1 MERRIVACYDAAD
14 HGHFRP
20 HRDNTTSGT
29 AHRRFAVSLFLNSGE
44 YEGGFLRF
52 PEYGPA
58 LSSAPLGGAVVF
70 SCSVLR
76 EATPGTRGLRYM
88 FLPLLYDEPAREERA
103 GAFIRSHLERHHLIV
118 AEAEGEVVG
127 FLAYRVDW
135 FQCTFVTLV
144 VVREDYRRKGIARV
158 LQVGGGGLA
167 HPAPVLLHRGD
178 QRGVHPDAPRARF
191 PAERPHRR
199 ARRPLTS
206 SRASVAKTPSTAS
219 AATIGSSGEMTTT
232 HSTAPAATTPSPV
245 RRAPT
250 PSPAEP
256 ATTP

>member
-1 MERRIVACYDAAD
+1 MACYDAAD

-76 EATPGTRGLRYM
+76 EATPVTRGLRYM

-144 VVREDYRRKGIARV
+144 VVREDYRRKGIARE
-158 LQVGGGGLA
+158 
-167 HPAPVLLHRGD
+167 
-178 QRGVHPDAPRARF
+178 F
-191 PAERPHRR
+191 FK
-199 ARRPLTS
+199 
-206 SRASVAKTPSTAS
+206 SVEAVS
-219 AATIGSSGEMTTT
+219 
-232 HSTAPAATTPSPV
+232 
-245 RRAPT
+245 PT
-250 PSPAEP
+250 PRLFSSTEETNAVSIQMHRALGFQPSGHIDNLPQGVRELLFYKRIP
-256 ATTP
+256 PRTLGSTS